1 MSHTASF
8 ERKSPGGSIG
18 FDGGSSALLDTA
30 GFAHELG
37 NLIQIASSAVS
48 IVARDEHVRD
58 AAALL
63 PVLAGARSS
72 LERAGSLV
80 RRTMRQPAEPE
91 FESVDI
97 ARCLSDLQA
106 VVEYTW
112 SAETRLELRIQP
124 DLPLARC
131 DALKLHNA
139 ILNLALNAR
148 DSMPDGGKVVIAA
161 ETAIHDAKPLVQI
174 SVTDTGIGMTPE
186 TARRAFDPFFTTKSR
201 GLGGLGL
208 PMVRRFVVEAGGS
221 LSVDSRPGVGT
232 AIILR
237 LPVWQQTAS

>member
-1 MSHTASF
+1 MSYAASF
-8 ERKSPGGSIG
+8 ERKSPGGPIG

-30 GFAHELG
+30 SFAHELG

-48 IVARDEHVRD
+48 IVARDEHVRG
-58 AAALL
+58 AAALA

-80 RRTMRQPAEPE
+80 RRTMRHPAESQ
-91 FESVDI
+91 FEAVDI
-97 ARCLSDLQA
+97 ARCLSDLQSVA
-106 VVEYTW
+106 EYTW
-112 SAETRLELRIQP
+112 PDETRLELRIEP
-124 DLPLARC
+124 DLPPARC
-131 DALKLHNA
+131 DPLQLHSA
-139 ILNLALNAR
+139 ILNLALNAK
-148 DSMPDGGKVVIAA
+148 DAMPDGGKVAIVA
-161 ETAIHDAKPLVQI
+161 ETATHDAKPLVQV

-208 PMVRRFVVEAGGS
+208 PMVRRFVVETGGS
-221 LSVDSRPGVGT
+221 VSVESQPGVGT
-232 AIILR
+232 TMILR